1 MAQKWPIMA
10 QNDPKWPKMAQKWP
24 KITPNGPKMT
34 PEFKHFFRIRQICQQ
49 SRRPTNWFRNKVVEG
64 GFFRKLSEISF
75 SFKHQSFVRVEW
87 VSVLADCSHTH
98 RGQTTKT
105 TNKLGRNERTSFF
118 LRKVKVKIENTGGWL
133 PTNLWSNGKDF
144 LKQETEK
151 RKGRRG
157 QLGAAGGNP
166 WTHQQTWWQGKKRC
180 FFSNRNFENWK

>member
-1 MAQKWPIMA
+1 
-10 QNDPKWPKMAQKWP
+10 MAQKWP

-118 LRKVKVKIENTGGWL
+118 SQKSESENWKHRGLATNKLVEQWKGFSQTGNWEEKRQTGATRGSWGQPMNP
-133 PTNLWSNGKDF
+133 PTNLVTRK
-144 LKQETEK
+144 EK
-151 RKGRRG
+151 V
-157 QLGAAGGNP
+157 
-166 WTHQQTWWQGKKRC
+166 
-180 FFSNRNFENWK
+180 FFSQREI

>member
-1 MAQKWPIMA
+1 MAQ
-10 QNDPKWPKMAQKWP
+10 KWPKMAQIWPQITPNGSKWP

-34 PEFKHFFRIRQICQQ
+34 PEFMHFFRIRQICQQ

-105 TNKLGRNERTSFF
+105 SNKLGRNERKRVF
-118 LRKVKVKIENTGGWL
+118 LRKVKFENTGGWL
-133 PTNLWSNGKDF
+133 PTKLWSNGKDF

-151 RKGRRG
+151 
-157 QLGAAGGNP
+157 ADGGN
-166 WTHQQTWWQGKKRC
+166 
-180 FFSNRNFENWK
+180 

>member
-1 MAQKWPIMA
+1 MIKIRRPCEIPIGHVRFQTIFYSLCA
-10 QNDPKWPKMAQKWP
+10 TAHSN
-24 KITPNGPKMT
+24 
-34 PEFKHFFRIRQICQQ
+34 FHFLLPLSLFNWTLNFELWAVSLGNLIVHIRQICQQ

-105 TNKLGRNERTSFF
+105 TNKLGRNERKRVF
-118 LRKVKVKIENTGGWL
+118 LRKVKVKIENTGGWP

-144 LKQETEK
+144 FKQETEK
-151 RKGRRG
+151 
-157 QLGAAGGNP
+157 ADGGN
-166 WTHQQTWWQGKKRC
+166 
-180 FFSNRNFENWK
+180 